1 MAKIGQNA
9 YSCKRYQA
17 VLAPFTGLNGKMA
30 ASKVKCKA
38 LVNSSDSGV
47 KFYYGYSKNASGG
60 KQNFALR
67 TKSRNLTTHAY
78 SADELQHQ
86 DLFKRAWAAVAQVI
100 ADPDTYAQALARFK
114 ADTHGYTTLRTF
126 LFAEKY
132 AELKSA

>member
-1 MAKIGQNA
+1 MATIGQNA
-9 YSCKRYQA
+9 YSCKRYQ
-17 VLAPFTGLNGKMA
+17 VVMAPFTGLNGKMA

-38 LVNSSDSGV
+38 LDNSSDSGV
-47 KFYYGYSKNASGG
+47 KFYYGYSKNVSGG

-67 TKSRNLTTHAY
+67 AKSRNLATHAY
-78 SADELQHQ
+78 STDELQRQ
-86 DLFKRAWAAVAQVI
+86 DLFKRAWAAVKQI
-100 ADPDTYAQALARFK
+100 ISDPDSMDQALKRFK